1 VDIGGIIISNDK
13 DISSK
18 GFVMKDFV
26 MFVIIVSIASL
37 GMFYLNHARITK
49 EQKLNEGRKK
59 INIESV
65 EMIEKYKEYGLYV
78 FNVKIN
84 NKSNV
89 EHNIYLNSFSLK
101 SLNTILLNPYD
112 ILFNI
117 DIRDEAL
124 LNRIDGSISKRMG
137 SYSLKKGENNFL
149 LIYRMKELKKPFM
162 LNYKINFNLLP
173 GFLSSIPEDKL
184 KKHIVVKKTFK

>member
-1 VDIGGIIISNDK
+1 MKNDK

-18 GFVMKDFV
+18 DFIMKDFI
-26 MFVIIVSIASL
+26 MLVIIVSIASL
-37 GMFYLNHARITK
+37 GMFYLDHARITK

-65 EMIEKYKEYGLYV
+65 EIIEKYKEYGLYV
-78 FNVKIN
+78 FNVNIN
-84 NKSNV
+84 NKSNTEYNV
-89 EHNIYLNSFSLK
+89 YLNSFSLK

-117 DIRDEAL
+117 DIQDEAL
-124 LNRIDGSISKRMG
+124 LNKMNGSISKGMG
-137 SYSLKKGENNFL
+137 NYSLKKGKNNFL
-149 LIYRMKELKKPFM
+149 LIYRIKELKKPFR

-173 GFLSSIPEDKL
+173 DFLSSISEDEL
-184 KKHIVVKKTFK
+184 IKHIVVKKTFK